1 MTTHNQNLPARLV
14 RMMTGEP
21 QIDLEKRTVNCTVTT
36 KLLARDH
43 GIVLPEGIITKFYEQ
58 NPVVRAEHYGPVIGR
73 SLGLTKTPLGMD
85 SITQF
90 AETDTGLD
98 YAYLYGCNEK
108 HEVFMRAW
116 SFGWR
121 SLVTEIWGLDR
132 ARQYLGSLWDDE
144 TAIGVNDVW
153 VSVRSEMN
161 EYSVVPV
168 GADREA
174 LSRAFGGGVRS
185 AGAII
190 AGMDL
195 TAAQRQLQTLED
207 TFKDFV
213 KTQEDVR
220 TQIAQLQKDIQAL
233 RRDGSA
239 AAARGDSAEILN
251 AVRELHQV
259 VCAKSGAG
267 KE

>member
-1 MTTHNQNLPARLV
+1 
-14 RMMTGEP
+14 MMTGEP

-36 KLLARDH
+36 NSSPAIWYRSARRH
-43 GIVLPEGIITKFYEQ
+43 HHQVLRAE
-58 NPVVRAEHYGPVIGR
+58 PVVRAEHNGPVIGR

-90 AETDTGLD
+90 AETDTGRD

-195 TAAQRQLQTLED
+195 TAAQRQLNTLED
-207 TFKDFV
+207 TFKEFV

-233 RRDGSA
+233 RGDGSA

-259 VCAKSGAG
+259 VCAKSRAT
-267 KE
+267 